1 MLYDDSRRFRY
12 GVLTPEEMRAA
23 EQSAFAMGVPSLLLM
38 EHAAAAVTDETE
50 KALGG
55 DCRG

>member
-1 MLYDDSRRFRY
+1 M
-12 GVLTPEEMRAA
+12 LTPEEMRAA